1 MGRKGSNQTQSNKF
15 FLAVHEE
22 EVSQLMKDL
31 ADKDSE
37 LEVKLKEV
45 QDKHTA
51 EIAVYQEKVE
61 QLQQGKF
68 QYNIQNLRGL

>member
-1 MGRKGSNQTQSNKF
+1 MFMVIS
-15 FLAVHEE
+15 AVHEE

-31 ADKDSE
+31 EDKDSE

-45 QDKHTA
+45 EDKHTA

-61 QLQQGKF
+61 QLQQGIL
-68 QYNIQNLRGL
+68 Q